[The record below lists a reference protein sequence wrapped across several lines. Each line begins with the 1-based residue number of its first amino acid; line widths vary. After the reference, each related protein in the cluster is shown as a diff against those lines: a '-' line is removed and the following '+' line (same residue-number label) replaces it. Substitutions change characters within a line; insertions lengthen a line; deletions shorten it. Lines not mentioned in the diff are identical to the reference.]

1 MSVCKSIS
9 RTHSDRMR
17 NHPYYKFGGM
27 EHSEDIVHNSFLKW
41 CFKCGASVV
50 VSPKKIIEVKQ
61 KPNYRFPINYN
72 KVCYKGLVLLN

>member
-9 RTHSDRMR
+9 RTHTDRMR
-17 NHPYYKFGGM
+17 NQPYYKFGGM

-50 VSPKKIIEVKQ
+50 VSPIKMIDLKQ
-61 KPNYRFPINYN
+61 KVEFVIPN
-72 KVCYKGLVLLN
+72 KL